1 MSSNTT
7 YLITGANR
15 GIGFG
20 IVSTLLQRA
29 NTTVIV
35 TVRSGSTDV
44 SSLKA
49 LPKADG
55 SNLIIAN
62 LEISTTSVS
71 DIGIAH
77 EALVENLKT
86 QGIERIDV
94 LIANAGSGTCFKST
108 VETPLGAFVTD
119 FYSNTLGPIALYQH
133 LLPFLKASD
142 NAKFV
147 IIGSILGSIEAMMTG
162 APTAAYGATKAAVHY
177 AAKKIHGEE
186 EKIVVLTVHPG
197 WVQTKNG
204 QNFADSIGVPAP
216 PMTVEQS
223 SGAVVALIDSATKTT
238 TSGTFVGYDGAKVP
252 W

>member
-1 MSSNTT
+1 MFSNTT

-15 GIGFG
+15 
-20 IVSTLLQRA
+20 
-29 NTTVIV
+29 VIV
-35 TVRSGSTDV
+35 TVRNGSTDV

-55 SNLIIAN
+55 SNLIITN

-71 DIGIAH
+71 GIEIAH
-77 EALVENLKT
+77 KALVESLKT
-86 QGIERIDV
+86 RGVERIDV
-94 LIANAGSGTCFKST
+94 LIANARSGTCFKST
-108 VETPLGAFVTD
+108 VETPLGAILTD
-119 FYSNTLGPIALYQH
+119 FYTNKLGPIALYQH

-147 IIGSILGSIEAMMTG
+147 VIGSVLGSIEAMMAG
-162 APTAAYGATKAAVHY
+162 APTVAHGTSKAAVHC
-177 AAKKIHGEE
+177 AAKKIHDEE
-186 EKIVVLTVHPG
+186 EKIVVLTIHPG

-223 SGAVVALIDSATKTT
+223 SVAVVALIDSATKTT
-238 TSGTFVGYDGAKVP
+238 SSGTFVGNEGVKVP

>member
-29 NTTVIV
+29 NATVIV
-35 TVRSGSTDV
+35 TVRNDSTDV

-55 SNLIIAN
+55 SNLIITN

-71 DIGIAH
+71 EIGIAH
-77 EALVENLKT
+77 EALIKNLKT
-86 QGIERIDV
+86 RGVERIDV

-108 VETPLGAFVTD
+108 VETPLGAILTD
-119 FYSNTLGPIALYQH
+119 FYTNTLAPIALYQH
-133 LLPFLKASD
+133 LPPFLKASD
-142 NAKFV
+142 DAKFV
-147 IIGSILGSIEAMMTG
+147 VIGSILGSIEAMMAG
-162 APTAAYGATKAAVHY
+162 DPLKAAVHY
-177 AAKKIHGEE
+177 AAKKIHDEE
-186 EKIVVLTVHPG
+186 EKTVVLTVHPG

-223 SGAVVALIDSATKTT
+223 SGAVVALIDSAIKTT